1 MNGVQKIQI
10 SNRKNHVRTGSI
22 AFDIALYVILLLFCV
37 VILYPFLNVVAIS
50 LSSSTAITRG
60 SVGII
65 PKEFNFKGYEIVFSN
80 PTIYVSYMWT
90 VWYAFLFTLLNVS
103 LTSLLGYSLS
113 VPDFVLRTPI
123 SVMLLITMFFS
134 GGTIPAYLNIKNL
147 GLMNTTWALVLPGCI
162 SAWNVF
168 MYRSFFKGISKE
180 IREAALI
187 DGAGE
192 LRILL
197 SVVLP
202 LSKALIASFSLF
214 AIVGMWN
221 SYFSALLY
229 ITDTNRQPIQMVLRS
244 IIFTSGALTS
254 TFGSDANNMLYNGTL
269 NPLNVQ
275 YACLIATIAPLLF
288 LYPFIQRYFEQGMQV
303 GAVKG

>member
-1 MNGVQKIQI
+1 MSQHVLSSTK
-10 SNRKNHVRTGSI
+10 RKNKIRIGNI
-22 AFDIALYVILLLFCV
+22 AFDIILVLLLLVFCV
-37 VILYPFLNVVAIS
+37 IILYPFLNVVAIS
-50 LSSSTAITRG
+50 LSSSGAITRG
-60 SVGII
+60 DVGLI
-65 PKEFNFKGYEIVFSN
+65 PVEPTFKGYEIVFGQE
-80 PTIYVSYMWT
+80 TVYTSYLWT
-90 VWYAFLFTLLNVS
+90 LWYAALYTVLSVS
-103 LTSLLGYSLS
+103 LTACLGYSLS
-113 VPDFVLRTPI
+113 VPGFVLNKPI

-134 GGTIPAYLNIKNL
+134 GGTVPTYLNIKNL
-147 GLMNTTWALVLPGCI
+147 GLMDTTWSLVLPGCV

-168 MYRSFFKGISKE
+168 MYRSFFKGISHE

-192 LRILL
+192 MRILL
-197 SVVLP
+197 SIILP

-229 ITDTNRQPIQMVLRS
+229 IKDQARMPIQMILRS
-244 IIFTSGALTS
+244 IIFSNSLSAS
-254 TFGSDANNMLYNGTL
+254 FGGDAASMISNGKL

-275 YACLIATIAPLLF
+275 YACLIATIAPLL
-288 LYPFIQRYFEQGMQV
+288 LIYPFIQKYFEQGMQV

>member
-1 MNGVQKIQI
+1 MGQYLFSVKKR
-10 SNRKNHVRTGSI
+10 SNRIRIGNIT
-22 AFDIALYVILLLFCV
+22 FDIILTLLLLAFCV
-37 VILYPFLNVVAIS
+37 IILYPFLNIIAIS
-50 LSSSTAITRG
+50 LSSSGAITRG
-60 SVGII
+60 DVGLI
-65 PKEFNFKGYEIVFSN
+65 PLEVTYKGYEIVFGQE
-80 PTIYVSYMWT
+80 TIYTAYAWT
-90 VWYAFLFTLLNVS
+90 LWYSLLFTALSVS
-103 LTSLLGYSLS
+103 LTTCLGYTLS
-113 VPDFVLRTPI
+113 VPGFVLSKPLTI
-123 SVMLLITMFFS
+123 MLLITMFFN

-147 GLMNTTWALVLPGCI
+147 GLMNTTWALVLPGCV

-168 MYRSFFKGISKE
+168 MYRSFFKGISHE

-192 LRILL
+192 MRILL
-197 SVVLP
+197 SIILP

-229 ITDTNRQPIQMVLRS
+229 IKDQSRMPIQMILRS
-244 IIFTSGALTS
+244 IIFSNSLTAS
-254 TFGSDANNMLYNGTL
+254 FGGDTANMITDGSL

-275 YACLIATIAPLLF
+275 YACLIATIAPLL
-288 LYPFIQRYFEQGMQV
+288 LIYPFIQKYFEQGMQV

>member
-1 MNGVQKIQI
+1 MGQYLFSVKKR
-10 SNRKNHVRTGSI
+10 SNRIRIGNIT
-22 AFDIALYVILLLFCV
+22 FDIILTLLLLAFCV
-37 VILYPFLNVVAIS
+37 IILYPFLNIIAIS
-50 LSSSTAITRG
+50 LSSSGAITRG
-60 SVGII
+60 DVGLI
-65 PKEFNFKGYEIVFSN
+65 PLEVTYKGYEIVFGQE
-80 PTIYVSYMWT
+80 TIYTAYAWT
-90 VWYAFLFTLLNVS
+90 LWYSLLFTVLSVS
-103 LTSLLGYSLS
+103 LTTCLGYTLS
-113 VPDFVLRTPI
+113 VPGFVLSKPLTI
-123 SVMLLITMFFS
+123 MLLITMFFN

-147 GLMNTTWALVLPGCI
+147 GLMNTTWALVLPGCV

-168 MYRSFFKGISKE
+168 MYRSFFKGISHE

-192 LRILL
+192 MRILL
-197 SVVLP
+197 SIILP

-229 ITDTNRQPIQMVLRS
+229 IKDQSRMPIQMILRS
-244 IIFTSGALTS
+244 IIFSNSLTAS
-254 TFGSDANNMLYNGTL
+254 FGGDTANMITDGSL

-275 YACLIATIAPLLF
+275 YACLIATIAPLL
-288 LYPFIQRYFEQGMQV
+288 LIYPFIQKYFEQGMQV